1 MTGRRYLVSGMVQ
14 GVGFRRFVA
23 RHAEQLGLVGLVR
36 NRPDGRVEVEAAGP
50 VDRLAALEELLWKG
64 PRFSNVTKVEN
75 VESSLTNNS
84 LTGFNVVD

>member
-1 MTGRRYLVSGMVQ
+1 MVQ

-23 RHAEQLGLVGLVR
+23 HHAEQLGLVGQVR

-64 PRFSNVTKVEN
+64 PRFSNVTEVKVVEN
-75 VESSLTNNS
+75 SLEDNT
-84 LTGFNVVD
+84 LTGFSMID

>member
-23 RHAEQLGLVGLVR
+23 RHAERLGLVGLVR

-50 VDRLAALEELLWKG
+50 LDRLASLEELLWKG
-64 PRFSNVTKVEN
+64 PRFSNVTEVEVAEN
-75 VESSLTNNS
+75 SLASNI
-84 LTGFNVVD
+84 LTGFRIID

>member
-1 MTGRRYLVSGMVQ
+1 MSGRRYLVSGVVQ
-14 GVGFRRFVA
+14 GVGFRRYLA

-64 PRFSNVTKVEN
+64 PRFSNVTKVESVETSLATN
-75 VESSLTNNS
+75 VLTS
-84 LTGFNVVD
+84 FTIVD